1 MEIILST
8 STRKGAVR
16 NFVSSGGTGFQP
28 VKKHG
33 QDGRATTPLTQK
45 LGQSRRR
52 WKNIIAMMNV
62 HLISEL
68 VYLTLT
74 PVISVVAAQFLVK
87 VLGFTEELNRMQ

>member
-1 MEIILST
+1 
-8 STRKGAVR
+8 
-16 NFVSSGGTGFQP
+16 
-28 VKKHG
+28 
-33 QDGRATTPLTQK
+33 
-45 LGQSRRR
+45 
-52 WKNIIAMMNV
+52 MNV